1 MNINVA
7 EHLTIENVIRMLEQ
21 GYSFEVHVSEE
32 KLMFNIW
39 PKAPLTYKATYV
51 LDR

>member
-1 MNINVA
+1 MKMKINEA
-7 EHLTIENVIRMLEQ
+7 EQ

-32 KLMFNIW
+32 KLMLNIQ

-51 LDR
+51 LRDR